1 MREDTGSVDTRN
13 VDTQDIDPAES
24 APARRS
30 GRARERAAATVEAVR
45 LRLAALTWLL
55 ALGAAIVLS
64 LGAML
69 VALGANTD
77 NPLVGAVLDLA
88 RALDGPFWRV
98 FDFYQERASGRQG
111 PPDPVKNHLVNWGLA
126 AATYLVVGRL
136 ASNLIRPS
144 HPRSRA

>member
-1 MREDTGSVDTRN
+1 MREDTGTVE
-13 VDTQDIDPAES
+13 VAE
-24 APARRS
+24 PETEQRS
-30 GRARERAAATVEAVR
+30 GRTRERAAAALNTVR
-45 LRLAALTWLL
+45 QRLAAAVWLV
-55 ALGAAIVLS
+55 ALGAAIVLG
-64 LGAML
+64 LGALL

-98 FDFYQERASGRQG
+98 FDFYQETRSGRRG

-136 ASNLIRPS
+136 LSNLIRP
-144 HPRSRA
+144 HQRRS